1 MYFLGF
7 SIRIESVKSKFEFM
21 FLEQKSLTLS
31 WRRPLLYRNQ
41 SINLQSKSMDWFV
54 YDNDLRNEII
64 NTRTHGTML
73 TRIRIVKTGARMS
86 VIYPFFVDVFG
97 HGVF

>member
-1 MYFLGF
+1 
-7 SIRIESVKSKFEFM
+7 
-21 FLEQKSLTLS
+21 
-31 WRRPLLYRNQ
+31 
-41 SINLQSKSMDWFV
+41 MDWFV

-64 NTRTHGTML
+64 NARTHGTML